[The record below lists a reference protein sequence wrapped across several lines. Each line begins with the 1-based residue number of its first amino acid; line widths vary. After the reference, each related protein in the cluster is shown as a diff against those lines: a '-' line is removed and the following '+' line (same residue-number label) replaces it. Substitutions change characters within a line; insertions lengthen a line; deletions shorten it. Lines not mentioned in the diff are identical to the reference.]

1 MIGADDPL
9 ATLLRP
15 ERLIEVVD
23 VGASPYDGGDPPYKS
38 LLNKGL
44 CGVTGFEPDAGALA
58 ILNEKKGPN
67 ETYLPY
73 AVGDGQEATLHIC
86 RAATMASLL
95 EPDPETLAMFAEF
108 SEFGRIVG
116 RKTVSTARLDDVKE
130 ISGSVD
136 FLKIDAQGS
145 ELAVFRN
152 GRTKLA
158 AAVAVHTEVSFIP
171 FYKNQPVFGVIDI
184 ELRSLGLVPHT
195 FIGIQKRLVAPLR
208 SANPRDH
215 INQMMEADAVYVR
228 DFRDM
233 SALTADQ
240 LKNMALICHHAY
252 GSFDI
257 AARCVFELQTRN
269 IVASNAMKQYASIIG
284 PQKR

>member
-1 MIGADDPL
+1 M
-9 ATLLRP
+9 
-15 ERLIEVVD
+15 D

-73 AVGDGQEATLHIC
+73 AIGDGKEATLHIC
-86 RAATMASLL
+86 RAAVMASLL
-95 EPDPETLAMFAEF
+95 EPDPETLAMFADF
-108 SEFGRIVG
+108 SEMGRIVG
-116 RKTVSTARLDDVKE
+116 RETVSTVRLDDIKE

-145 ELAVFRN
+145 ELVVFQN
-152 GRTKLA
+152 GRSKLVD
-158 AAVAVHTEVSFIP
+158 AVAVHTEISFVP
-171 FYKNQPVFGVIDI
+171 LYKNQPSFGALDI
-184 ELRSLGLVPHT
+184 ELRALGLVPHT
-195 FIGIQKRLVAPLR
+195 LIGIQKRLVAPLR

-215 INQMMEADAVYVR
+215 INQLMEADAVYVR

-233 SALTADQ
+233 SAMTVDQ

-257 AARCVFELQTRN
+257 AARCVLELQARS
-269 IVASNAMKQYASIIG
+269 VVVSNAMKQYASIIASK
-284 PQKR
+284 KR